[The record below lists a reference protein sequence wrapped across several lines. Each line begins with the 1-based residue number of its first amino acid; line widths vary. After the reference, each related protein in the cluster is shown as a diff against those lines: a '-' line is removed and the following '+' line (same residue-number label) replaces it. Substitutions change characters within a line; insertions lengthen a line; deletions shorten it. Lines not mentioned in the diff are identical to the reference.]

1 MSRPER
7 ELHVLTPAAR
17 TRDEFAV
24 AMRISTIVV
33 LVLAGWGLVALLALL
48 GVLLWKLAT

>member
-1 MSRPER
+1 VSRPER

-24 AMRISTIVV
+24 AMRVSTIVV
-33 LVLAGWGLVALLALL
+33 LILAAWGLVALLAIA